1 MAGLKPYQGEELARS
16 TLAFDHLKHQRSQ
29 SGMRPFLLLSARILV
44 SLALLYLAL
53 RGINFT
59 AIQSRLSQINVGWI
73 ALAVLI
79 TVVQIF
85 IGALRWREIS
95 ELCQAPLTDLQA
107 FRYNMI
113 GAFFNQTLPSS
124 IGGDAMRLWLVN
136 RTGAGWRAATY
147 SILTDRAVGLIALAL
162 MIVASLPWSY
172 GMIANSHG
180 RLALVLVD
188 FAALLGGLG
197 FLLLGY
203 LPWPWLKHW
212 WPTKHIHACSV
223 IANKVIFDRR
233 SGPKIAILSL
243 SIHVLAVVIAWC
255 AVRSIAAPADFEQ
268 VFMLIPPILLI
279 TMMPISIAGWGV
291 REATM
296 MVAFGYAGPAQ
307 TDGTV
312 VSILFGAVFFIV
324 GGVGGL
330 VWIFSAEKTAAPIEV
345 VEEDA

>member
-1 MAGLKPYQGEELARS
+1 
-16 TLAFDHLKHQRSQ
+16 
-29 SGMRPFLLLSARILV
+29 V
-44 SLALLYLAL
+44 SVALLYLAL

-59 AIQSRLSQINVGWI
+59 AIESRLSQISLGWI

-79 TVVQIF
+79 TVLQIF
-85 IGALRWREIS
+85 VGALRWREIS
-95 ELCQAPLTDLQA
+95 GRCQAPLTDLQA

-124 IGGDAMRLWLVN
+124 IGGDAVRLWLVN

-147 SILTDRAVGLIALAL
+147 SILTDRAIGLIALAL
-162 MIVASLPWSY
+162 IIVGSLPWSY
-172 GMIANSHG
+172 GMIADSNG
-180 RLALVLVD
+180 RVALVVVD
-188 FAALLGGLG
+188 FAALAGGLG
-197 FLLLGY
+197 FLLLGH
-203 LPWPWLKHW
+203 LPWTWLKNW

-223 IANKVIFDRR
+223 IANQVMFDRR
-233 SGPKIAILSL
+233 SGPKIAVLSL

-268 VFMLIPPILLI
+268 VFMLIPPIMLI

-296 MVAFGYAGPAQ
+296 MIAFGYAGLAP

-312 VSILFGAVFFIV
+312 VSILFGAVSFAV
-324 GGVGGL
+324 GAAGGL
-330 VWIFSAEKTAAPIEV
+330 VWIFSAEKTNAATDVGNIV
-345 VEEDA
+345 ADG